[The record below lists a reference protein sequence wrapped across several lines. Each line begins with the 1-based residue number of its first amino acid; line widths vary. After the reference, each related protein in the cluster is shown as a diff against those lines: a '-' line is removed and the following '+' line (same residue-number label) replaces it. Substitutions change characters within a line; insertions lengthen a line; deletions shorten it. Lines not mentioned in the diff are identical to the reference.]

1 MFRHYLKEYLGN
13 KASEVGFLILKEDI
27 IRVDIN
33 FLRAV
38 VEVEAVIQILLIS
51 LRIQNSI
58 SDTMVLKISPM
69 SPDEC
74 VLSDVES
81 QQHQAMLADSG

>member
-1 MFRHYLKEYLGN
+1 MKEYLGN
-13 KASEVGFLILKEDI
+13 KASEVGFLIFKEDI

-38 VEVEAVIQILLIS
+38 VEVDAVVQIFLVS

-58 SDTMVLKISPM
+58 SDAMVLKISPM

-74 VLSDVES
+74 VLFDVES
-81 QQHQAMLADSG
+81 LQHQAVLADSG

>member
-1 MFRHYLKEYLGN
+1 MKEYLGN
-13 KASEVGFLILKEDI
+13 KASEVGFLIFKEDI

-38 VEVEAVIQILLIS
+38 VEVEAVVQILLVS

-58 SDTMVLKISPM
+58 PDAMVLKISPM

-81 QQHQAMLADSG
+81 RQHQAVLADSG